1 LFWEI
6 ILGWKLEQ
14 GINPVTRMGSVMMNS
29 NLLAAYLIIVF
40 TLGLGLWIENWQKI
54 HKIKLETSKITS
66 NIPSLPT
73 PFILLTLILIGDFT
87 VLILTHSRNGWGNA
101 IFVCVAYAIYQG
113 WYKIIAGLT
122 VVATSIMIAARAPL
136 AIAQWFRSVIPE
148 FFWIR
153 LRNEVYSGVPEVTHR
168 KSQWELAWSLT
179 LQRPWTGWGLRNFS
193 FIFEAKTNYWM
204 GHPHNL
210 FLMLSAETGLPTT
223 ILFFGFL
230 GWLFVAGVR
239 LMQNSKFVH
248 SKEDRLLLLSYLLVF
263 AAWLVFNTVDVTIY
277 DFRLN
282 TLFWVILAAICG
294 VIYNYE
300 PQDKKQQNLL
310 SGCFIDE
317 NYLLGHTQLKQE
329 NK

>member
-1 LFWEI
+1 RTPATNNHP
-6 ILGWKLEQ
+6 KKPK
-14 GINPVTRMGSVMMNS
+14 NN
-29 NLLAAYLIIVF
+29 IV
-40 TLGLGLWIENWQKI
+40 
-54 HKIKLETSKITS
+54 
-66 NIPSLPT
+66 
-73 PFILLTLILIGDFT
+73 
-87 VLILTHSRNGWGNA
+87 V
-101 IFVCVAYAIYQG
+101 
-113 WYKIIAGLT
+113 
-122 VVATSIMIAARAPL
+122 
-136 AIAQWFRSVIPE
+136 
-148 FFWIR
+148 
-153 LRNEVYSGVPEVTHR
+153 
-168 KSQWELAWSLT
+168 
-179 LQRPWTGWGLRNFS
+179 
-193 FIFEAKTNYWM
+193 
-204 GHPHNL
+204 
-210 FLMLSAETGLPTT
+210 
-223 ILFFGFL
+223 
-230 GWLFVAGVR
+230 GVR